1 MIFQAMGAK
10 YTFSSATRYL
20 FAGGNE
26 SDSDKLRQALKNHY
40 SGEVTLYHK
49 GRAALAEA
57 IRLATGGEGGV
68 AISGLTCYSVVQA
81 VKAAGCTPIFID
93 INEDDLQFS
102 ADELRKHKDIKAVV
116 IQNMLGLP
124 ADIVSIERATREM
137 NAVLIEDLAHSA
149 GASYSDGREVG
160 TVGDITMLSFGKDK
174 AIDVVNGGALIIR
187 GDYKAK
193 QPTKA
198 PKHQMKDRLY
208 PSIAWWT
215 RVFYPIGLG
224 KYIMALA
231 IKLSLVSRSA
241 DGEVDTA
248 EMLPHWQAKL
258 ALRQI
263 ENLSNIAK
271 ERHQKAKIYIE
282 NLQKTVPKAVKQAGS
297 APARLPLLVDNR
309 DEVIAVL
316 HGNGIQANDIWYDM
330 PVSPIRF
337 YKKANYSEKDC
348 PVAVNV
354 ASRLINLPTHEQIT
368 SENIIKITEI
378 VNRVAQQ

>member
-26 SDSDKLRQALKNHY
+26 SDGDKLCQALKNHY

-57 IRLATGGEGGV
+57 IRLATGGRGNV

-193 QPTKA
+193 QPTRA

-271 ERHQKAKIYIE
+271 ERHQKSKIYIE

>member
-10 YTFSSATRYL
+10 YTFSSVTRYL

-309 DEVIAVL
+309 DRVIAAL
-316 HGNGIQANDIWYDM
+316 HGNGIQANDIWYDV

-354 ASRLINLPTHEQIT
+354 ASRLINLPTHERIT

>member
-10 YTFSSATRYL
+10 YTFSSVTRYL

-57 IRLATGGEGGV
+57 IRLATGGRGNV

-174 AIDVVNGGALIIR
+174 AIDVVNGGVLIIR

-271 ERHQKAKIYIE
+271 ERHQKSKIYIE

-316 HGNGIQANDIWYDM
+316 HGNGIQANDIWYDV

>member
-10 YTFSSATRYL
+10 YTFSSVTRYL

-57 IRLATGGEGGV
+57 IRLATGGRGDV

-174 AIDVVNGGALIIR
+174 AIDVVNGGVLIIR

-309 DEVIAVL
+309 DRVIAAL
-316 HGNGIQANDIWYDM
+316 HGNGIQANDIWYDV

-354 ASRLINLPTHEQIT
+354 ASRLINLPIHERIT

>member
-10 YTFSSATRYL
+10 YTFSSVTRYL

-309 DEVIAVL
+309 DRVIAAL
-316 HGNGIQANDIWYDM
+316 HGNGIQANDIWYDV

-354 ASRLINLPTHEQIT
+354 ASRLINLPIHERIT